1 MTLVSIVTP
10 TFPGREELLQRCVRS
25 VRRLDYPWN
34 LEHVIVS
41 DRNRALPIF
50 EPVTWYRSDEE
61 SHEYSRL
68 VRVTQI
74 NESWRNPVSEA
85 SIGAVPWQIG
95 SLLALGDYIG
105 FLGDDDEY
113 LPDHVSR
120 HVATLEATGADFSV
134 SQVDFRVGG
143 NPYLVIGDESFQLGH
158 LDSDGIMCR
167 ASALAVANWSVSPV
181 DSAACDWRLV
191 QDWIRGGLKGVMV
204 PGGPTAIH
212 HDGWAAGKTGRPDR
226 PR

>member
-1 MTLVSIVTP
+1 MSLVSIVTP
-10 TFPGREELLQRCVRS
+10 TFPGREELLTDRCIKS
-25 VRRLDYPWN
+25 VVEQNYPDAIQ
-34 LEHVIVS
+34 HIVVS
-41 DRNRALPIF
+41 DRNPRLRNSYQDQW
-50 EPVTWYRSDEE
+50 EPGGGERKLL
-61 SHEYSRL
+61 L
-68 VRVTQI
+68 VQI

-120 HVATLEATGADFSV
+120 HVATLEATGADFSI

-167 ASALAVANWSVSPV
+167 ASALAVANWSVSPL

-191 QDWIRGGLKGVMV
+191 RDWLAGGLRGVMV

-212 HDGWAAGKTGRPDR
+212 HDGWAAGMTGRPDR

>member
-10 TFPGREELLQRCVRS
+10 TFPGREGLLINRCIPS
-25 VRRLDYPWN
+25 VLNQDWDTEI
-34 LEHVIVS
+34 EHLIVS
-41 DRNRALPIF
+41 DRNDLYFPHAS
-50 EPVTWYRSDEE
+50 YRSQDFPFPI
-61 SHEYSRL
+61 
-68 VRVTQI
+68 RVHRYVQI
-74 NESWRNPVSEA
+74 NESWRNPLTEA
-85 SIGAVPWQIG
+85 SIGAIPWYVG
-95 SLLALGDYIG
+95 SLLALGEYVG

-113 LPDHVSR
+113 LPDHVAR
-120 HVATLEATGADFSV
+120 HVATLEETGADFTI

-143 NPYLVIGDESFQLGH
+143 NPYAVIGDGSFQLGH

-167 ASALAVANWSVSPV
+167 ASALAVANWSASPQ

-191 QDWIRGGLKGVMV
+191 RDWLAGGLKGAVV

>member
-10 TFPGREELLQRCVRS
+10 TFPERWHDLSFRCNPS
-25 VRRLDYPWN
+25 VMRQQWTGE
-34 LEHVIVS
+34 LEHVVVS
-41 DRNRALPIF
+41 DRNPQFKELPTVYYGQEVFGKTRTTRI
-50 EPVTWYRSDEE
+50 V
-61 SHEYSRL
+61 
-68 VRVTQI
+68 QI
-74 NESWRNPVSEA
+74 NESWRNPVTEA
-85 SIGAVPWQIG
+85 SIGAIPWYVG
-95 SLLALGDYIG
+95 SLLALGEYVG

-120 HVATLEATGADFSV
+120 HVATLQETGADFTI

-143 NPYLVIGDESFQLGH
+143 NPYLVIGDGSFQLGH

-167 ASALAVANWSVSPV
+167 ASALAAANWSASAQ

-191 QDWIRGGLKGVMV
+191 RDWLAAGLKGAVV

-212 HDGWAAGKTGRPDR
+212 HDGWAAGKSGRPDR

>member
-10 TFPGREELLQRCVRS
+10 TFPGREDLLIERCMPS
-25 VRRLDYPWN
+25 VHGQVSDHN
-34 LEHVIVS
+34 IEHIIVS
-41 DRNRALPIF
+41 DRTDELPRHSLF
-50 EPVTWYRSDEE
+50 GSSENMRFQ
-61 SHEYSRL
+61 
-68 VRVTQI
+68 VRWTQI
-74 NESWRNPVSEA
+74 NESWRNPLTEA
-85 SIGAVPWQIG
+85 SIGAIPWYIG

-113 LPDHVSR
+113 LPDHVAR
-120 HVATLEATGADFSV
+120 HIATMEETGADFTV

-167 ASALAVANWSVSPV
+167 ASALAVANWSASPH
-181 DSAACDWRLV
+181 DSAACDYRLV
-191 QDWIRGGLKGVMV
+191 RDWLNGGLGGAIV